1 MGSQF
6 MKYLVTG
13 GAGFIGSYLADA
25 LVARGDSV
33 VLLDNLS
40 TGNHHNIEHLIG
52 QESVEFYTG
61 SILDAELVDR
71 LVAGVD
77 HVIHL
82 AAAVGVFTIV
92 NKPLESLR
100 VNLHGTENV
109 LGACD
114 RVGKPVLIASSSE
127 IYGKNSGGA
136 LNEDSDRV
144 IGSPLKA
151 RWSYSEAKAIDESL
165 GYFYYSELGLPVRIV
180 RFFNTV
186 GPRQV
191 GSYGMVV
198 PRFISAALAGEP
210 IEVYGS
216 GEQSRCFCHVVDA
229 VAGLLSLIDN
239 ESTVG
244 DVFNIGNNHE
254 ISIRGLAEL
263 VISRL
268 NSKSEIVSK
277 SYEDAYGAGFEDMQR
292 RIPEISKIKA
302 ATGWA
307 PTRSLETIIDDI
319 AATRAA
325 L

>member
-1 MGSQF
+1 MR
-6 MKYLVTG
+6 YLITG
-13 GAGFIGSYLADA
+13 GAGFIGSHVADA

-33 VLLDNLS
+33 VILDNLS

-52 QESVEFYTG
+52 NESVEFYSG
-61 SILDAELVDR
+61 SILDSALVDR
-71 LVAGVD
+71 LVARVD
-77 HVIHL
+77 HVLHL
-82 AAAVGVFTIV
+82 AAAVGVFNIV
-92 NKPLESLR
+92 DKPLESLR
-100 VNLHGTENV
+100 INLHGTENV
-109 LGACD
+109 LDACQ
-114 RVGKPVLIASSSE
+114 RSGKPVLIASSSE
-127 IYGKNSGGA
+127 IYGKNGGGP
-136 LNEDSDRV
+136 LHEDSDRIV
-144 IGSPLKA
+144 GSPLKS

-165 GYFYYSELGLPVRIV
+165 GYFYYSELGVQVRIV

-198 PRFISAALAGEP
+198 PRFVSAALAGEP

-216 GEQSRCFCHVVDA
+216 GDQSRCFCHVSDA
-229 VAGLLSLIDN
+229 VAGLLSVIDS
-239 ESTVG
+239 ESTIG

-268 NSKSEIVSK
+268 NSKSEIVTK

-292 RIPEISKIKA
+292 RIPDISKTKT

-307 PTRSLETIIDDI
+307 PTRSLEKIIDDI

>member
-1 MGSQF
+1 
-6 MKYLVTG
+6 MKYLITG
-13 GAGFIGSYLADA
+13 GAGFIGSHVADA

-33 VLLDNLS
+33 VILDNLS

-52 QESVEFYTG
+52 HESVEFYSG
-61 SILDAELVDR
+61 SILDSALVDR

-77 HVIHL
+77 HVLHL
-82 AAAVGVFTIV
+82 AAAVGVFNIV
-92 NKPLESLR
+92 DKPLESLR
-100 VNLHGTENV
+100 INLHGTENV
-109 LGACD
+109 LDACQ
-114 RVGKPVLIASSSE
+114 RSGKPVLIASSSE
-127 IYGKNSGGA
+127 IYGKNGGGP
-136 LNEDSDRV
+136 LHEDSDRIV
-144 IGSPLKA
+144 GSPLKS

-165 GYFYYSELGLPVRIV
+165 GYFYYSELGVQVRIV

-198 PRFISAALAGEP
+198 PRFVSAALAGEP

-216 GEQSRCFCHVVDA
+216 GDQSRCFCHVADA
-229 VAGLLSLIDN
+229 VAGLLSVIDS

-268 NSKSEIVSK
+268 NSRSEVVSK

-292 RIPEISKIKA
+292 RIPDISKIKA

-319 AATRAA
+319 AASRAA